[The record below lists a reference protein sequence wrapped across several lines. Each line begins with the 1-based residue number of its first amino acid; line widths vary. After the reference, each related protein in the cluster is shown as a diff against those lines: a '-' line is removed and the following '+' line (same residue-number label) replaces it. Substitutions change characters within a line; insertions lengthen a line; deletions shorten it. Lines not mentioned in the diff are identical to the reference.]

1 MVQESHD
8 AQVVV
13 IGAGMAGLTAAAHL
27 ARAGVDVLVV
37 ERASATGGRAASRV
51 VEGFVFNLGVHALY
65 AGGSA
70 SQVFNEFGLD
80 YQAGTPT
87 GAMGMREGEF
97 IPIPTTPGQMLS
109 SRLFTTREKF
119 DLIRFF
125 GSLATAKP
133 AKLGDV
139 SLQSWLETK
148 TKLPRVRQFARALA
162 FPLVYSSAL
171 DVVSA
176 DLFVDKVQRALKNP
190 VHYLDH
196 GWQTLVDGLEAIARD
211 SGARVLTGQRAVS
224 LDEPSGGRRTV
235 GLADGTT
242 VTAERVILATP
253 PREASRLLNTY
264 DAGRKAV
271 GGWLLTPGHVACL
284 DVALGELPAPEHA
297 VVQDLERPRFL
308 TTQSEYS
315 EVAPDGSALIYTFK
329 QLDPRV
335 ASDPA
340 ADERDLEDLLDRAQP
355 GWRDVLV
362 HRRYLPHIEA
372 VSTLPTAATGG
383 MPGRPDL
390 TVPGD
395 ESIYLAGDW
404 VGADGFLVDACA
416 SSARQ
421 ATNRCLEHLVAPVTT
436 AS

>member
-1 MVQESHD
+1 MAQESHQ

-37 ERASATGGRAASRV
+37 ERASATGGQAASRII
-51 VEGFVFNLGVHALY
+51 EGFVFNLGVHALY
-65 AGGSA
+65 TGGSA

-87 GAMGMREGEF
+87 NPMGMRDGEF
-97 IPIPTTPGQMLS
+97 FPIPTTAGQMLS
-109 SRLFTTREKF
+109 SRLFTAREKLG
-119 DLIRFF
+119 LIRFF
-125 GSLATAKP
+125 GSLAAAKP
-133 AKLGDV
+133 TKLGDV
-139 SLQSWLETK
+139 SLQTWLETK
-148 TKLPRVRQFARALA
+148 TRHPRVQQFARALA

-176 DLFVDKVQRALKNP
+176 DVFVDKAQRALKNP
-190 VHYLDH
+190 VHYLDN
-196 GWQTLVDGLEAIARD
+196 GWQTLVDGLETIARE
-211 SGARVLTGQRAVS
+211 SGARVLTGHRAVS
-224 LDEPSGGRRTV
+224 LNEPGGGLRTV
-235 GLADGTT
+235 ELTDGTT
-242 VTAERVILATP
+242 VTAERVILAIP

-264 DAGRKAV
+264 DTGRKVVA
-271 GGWLLTPGHVACL
+271 GWHLTPGHVACL
-284 DVALGELPAPEHA
+284 DVALVELPVPEHA
-297 VVQDLERPRFL
+297 VVQDLDGPRFL
-308 TTQSEYS
+308 TTQSQYS
-315 EVAPDGSALIYTFK
+315 KVAPHGSALIYTFK

-335 ASDPA
+335 ATDPA
-340 ADERDLEDLLDRAQP
+340 EHERDLENLLDRAQS

-372 VSTLPTAATGG
+372 VGTLPTAATGG
-383 MPGRPDL
+383 MPGRPAV

-404 VGADGFLVDACA
+404 VGAEGFLVDACT

-421 ATNRCLEHLVAPVTT
+421 ATDRCLEYLRAQVTT
-436 AS
+436 VA